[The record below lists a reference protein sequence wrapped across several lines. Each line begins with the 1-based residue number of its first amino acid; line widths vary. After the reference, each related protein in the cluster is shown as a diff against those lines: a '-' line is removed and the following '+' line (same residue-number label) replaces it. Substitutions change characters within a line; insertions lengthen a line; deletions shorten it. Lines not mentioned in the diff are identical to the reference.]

1 MVDSQEDCLVV
12 LCTAPANEPSA
23 ELARGIVAE
32 QLAACVNIVPAVRSI
47 YRWQGEVKDDAEAL
61 LVIKTRRSRYPA
73 LEQWI
78 RGHHP
83 YTEPEIIAL
92 PITEGSASY
101 LAWIAAE
108 TAVPGSER

>member
-1 MVDSQEDCLVV
+1 MLCYAEPMEDCLVV
-12 LCTAPANEPSA
+12 LCTAPEGEPA
-23 ELARGIVAE
+23 AGLARGIVAE

-61 LVIKTRRSRYPA
+61 LVIKTRRARYAA

-83 YTEPEIIAL
+83 YSEPEIIAL

-101 LAWIAAE
+101 LAWVAAE
-108 TAVPGSER
+108 SAER